1 MELVMAGVVVS
12 LLVLCWVSMPCWRT
26 HDVAATDLRADATR
40 APLPFRGREDA
51 APVRPLRGRNTG
63 VGDAAAFGA
72 TRRPKDPVVM
82 VDQIPASSR
91 MKGK

>member
-1 MELVMAGVVVS
+1 VMAGVVVS

-40 APLPFRGREDA
+40 APLPFRRREDA

-63 VGDAAAFGA
+63 LGDAAAFGA
-72 TRRPKDPVVM
+72 ANSQRDPVVGK
-82 VDQIPASSR
+82 DQISASSR